1 VDGRSSVIVAT
12 AAWTDGGRARR
23 SSVIV
28 RRSSPSLRER
38 TAGTREN
45 GGHARRS
52 SPSLRERTTRRG
64 TSEARRGASAARRR
78 RARATELTGASVAR
92 RRRTSAMELAGAS
105 AARRGGAGHDCGGI
119 GNGLGQAGR
128 EREGGGRDA
137 RFSENIF
144 VGLSAADENIAQS
157 MNYFR
162 RPG

>member
-1 VDGRSSVIVAT
+1 
-12 AAWTDGGRARR
+12 
-23 SSVIV
+23 
-28 RRSSPSLRER
+28 
-38 TAGTREN
+38 
-45 GGHARRS
+45 
-52 SPSLRERTTRRG
+52 
-64 TSEARRGASAARRR
+64 
-78 RARATELTGASVAR
+78 
-92 RRRTSAMELAGAS
+92 MELAGAS

-144 VGLSAADENIAQS
+144 VGLSVADENIAQS